1 MSLLRVALI
10 TLLTLLAAC
19 ASVSTS
25 ELVSVSRDPDMQDA
39 RYGHYFVMA
48 LAVDP
53 ERRRLVEDA
62 VAERLRDAGV
72 TAEVSYET
80 VPKLDLADE
89 AALRSAAE
97 AAVTASGADA
107 VLVGK
112 MVNESKRT
120 EYTAPRVEQTPVP
133 AAPYYM
139 GFGNY
144 VGYGYQ
150 SVILPGEV
158 REIREFFLQTS
169 VYDVASTKPVWRAQS
184 VTLNPDN
191 LDQAVN
197 DVADM
202 LVARLSQDGLLKG
215 VGVAPLQRSSGY

>member
-1 MSLLRVALI
+1 MSVLRISFVLV
-10 TLLTLLAAC
+10 LSMLAAC

-25 ELVSVSRDPDMQDA
+25 ELVSVSRDPGMQDVS
-39 RYGHYFVMA
+39 YGHFYVMA
-48 LAVDP
+48 LAADP
-53 ERRRLVEDA
+53 ARRRMVEDA
-62 VAERLRDAGV
+62 VVARLRDAGV
-72 TAEVSYET
+72 QAEASYVSLPELDLDNET
-80 VPKLDLADE
+80 V
-89 AALRSAAE
+89 LRDAAE
-97 AAVTASGADA
+97 KAVQESGADA

-112 MVNESKRT
+112 MVSESRRT

-150 SVILPGEV
+150 TVIMPGEV

-169 VYDVASTKPVWRAQS
+169 VYDVASEKPVWRAQS
-184 VTLNPDN
+184 RTLNPDD
-191 LDQAVN
+191 LSQAVN

-202 LVARLSQDGLLKG
+202 LTERLSQDGMLEG
-215 VGVAPLQRSSGY
+215 VGVAPLQRSGSY